1 MVYNTLYMYG
11 LGTGNKTRW
20 IIAIF
25 SLVYFNRGLTA
36 NSLYFFFSKSLIF
49 KECSNVFTAGFF
61 QYIIGVFN
69 HELYKL
75 RGDKNSSKYR

>member
-11 LGTGNKTRW
+11 LGTGNKVRW

-25 SLVYFNRGLTA
+25 SFVYI
-36 NSLYFFFSKSLIF
+36 NSQLPVIFFSKSLLLKKRKVMF
-49 KECSNVFTAGFF
+49 PLQVFF